1 MSPAGRLADYIDHM
15 QQAAAQ
21 AVAYVQG
28 MDLAAFQADRRTQQ
42 AVLMNIVVLGEAAGR
57 VLAEF
62 PDFAAGQADVPWRAI
77 RGMRN
82 RVAHA
87 YFNVNL
93 ELVWETVRT
102 ALPDLAA
109 QLPAVLR
116 DAQQFPGPPT
126 EPLT

>member
-1 MSPAGRLADYIDHM
+1 MSVGHRLPDYIDHM
-15 QQAAAQ
+15 LQAAQQ

-28 MDLAAFQADRRTQQ
+28 MDKAAFMADVRTQQ

-62 PDFAAGQADVPWRAI
+62 PDFAERQSAVPWRSI

-87 YFNVNL
+87 YFEINL
-93 ELVWETVRT
+93 DLVWETVLT
-102 ALPDLAA
+102 ALPELAA
-109 QLPAVLR
+109 RLPEVRRA
-116 DAQQFPGPPT
+116 AQQA
-126 EPLT
+126 